1 MPLWNCRKQTQQS
14 RTKEAWINL
23 SSRNFRTGQSEAPGL
38 WAWFSPPPAPP
49 ALPRYRQ
56 HVSNRRPHKAP
67 YFPQSLTQRLEWR
80 KSRNPVWESANLQ
93 LALPTQL
100 FGTQTVC
107 WNMVAPRY
115 APVCACADDLSD
127 IAFAALK
134 ADSSPD
140 HSTRTWSP
148 RD

>member
-1 MPLWNCRKQTQQS
+1 MNTARFHHRIDHHSIVIITFLVVKIVSALAIFTKSLYFGNDGTQQS
-14 RTKEAWINL
+14 RTREALINL

-80 KSRNPVWESANLQ
+80 KSRNPSLESANLQ
-93 LALPTQL
+93 LALPMQL

-107 WNMVAPRY
+107 W
-115 APVCACADDLSD
+115 
-127 IAFAALK
+127 I
-134 ADSSPD
+134 
-140 HSTRTWSP
+140 
-148 RD
+148 